1 MYTISQPLPIV
12 VDAIPTVGKL
22 RINGT
27 SDPTYST
34 PLYIAT
40 DGFTVELVDSPS
52 NATARNIIIR
62 VVYPFDSLSDLM
74 QEANV
79 YVSITLLQNGNLNVF
94 ICTEDE
100 TIYDEDHE
108 MSAR

>member
-12 VDAIPTVGKL
+12 IDAIPTVGKL
-22 RINGT
+22 GINGT
-27 SDPTYST
+27 SDPTNST

-52 NATARNIIIR
+52 NETACIIIR
-62 VVYPFDSLSDLM
+62 VNYPFGSLSDLM
-74 QEANV
+74 QEGNV
-79 YVSITLLQNGNLNVF
+79 YVSITLLQNGKINVF
-94 ICTEDE
+94 ISTEDK